1 MQDRLEYNSRT
12 HHSTMDTVDHV
23 QRDDVAQ
30 AVIVVATFAYN
41 TAMRPEKLPRK
52 AGLYNSGQP
61 GGKNGK

>member
-1 MQDRLEYNSRT
+1 
-12 HHSTMDTVDHV
+12 
-23 QRDDVAQ
+23 VAQ